1 MPVRLAC
8 SAGSCTAIVGELCAN
23 TQTANAGSTS
33 YPQLPIDPQR
43 SPSPGFDSLFQTDP
57 TDIFT
62 VMKNNT
68 AFDFHLDRP
77 GALIAAVPA
86 VLGFVPEDS
95 LVLVTLA
102 GTEMGA
108 VVRTDLEDE
117 VLDGLGHLAE
127 VAGSG
132 SADAAVAV
140 IVDEDGLHC
149 RMCSDEHR
157 RRANALQ
164 SLLADYGIKLLAV
177 YVVDKIEADGRWICA
192 DGCGNSGV
200 IDDPSSSPLAVA
212 AVLDGR
218 RLYTRRADL
227 LGVIA
232 GVDAKRTAALRE
244 VLEKPSAPSEYRARS
259 DGDIRAEVHRALG
272 SAQRLSAGEELSD
285 DDLAALAR
293 AIVDPRVRD
302 TLYAL
307 AVGVQAGAA
316 EELWAL
322 LARTLPGP
330 WRVEALVLLAFSAYA
345 RGDGPLAG
353 IALEAALGIDHT
365 HRMAGMLDAALQ
377 SGMRPD
383 RIRELALTGYRLA
396 EQVGVQL
403 PPRQVFGR
411 SA

>member
-1 MPVRLAC
+1 MPARLAR
-8 SAGSCTAIVGELCAN
+8 SGRSCTAIVDELCAN
-23 TQTANAGSTS
+23 TQNANAESAS
-33 YPQLPIDPQR
+33 YPQLRIDPQQC
-43 SPSPGFDSLFQTDP
+43 PLAGLDSRVWTDP
-57 TDIFT
+57 ADIFT

-95 LVLVTLA
+95 LVLVTLD

-108 VVRTDLEDE
+108 VVRTDLEDD

-127 VAGSG
+127 VAASG

-140 IVDEDGLHC
+140 IVDEDGLQC

-157 RRANALQ
+157 RRASALQ
-164 SLLADYGIKLLAV
+164 SLLVDYGITLLAV

-218 RLYTRRADL
+218 RLYTRRSDL
-227 LGVIA
+227 LGVITN
-232 GVDAKRTAALRE
+232 VDARRTAALRE
-244 VLEKPSAPSEYRARS
+244 VLENASETTEYHSRS
-259 DGDIRAEVHRALG
+259 DGDIRPDVHLALG
-272 SAQRLSAGEELSD
+272 SARRLSAGEELPD
-285 DDLAALAR
+285 ADLAALAR
-293 AIVDPRVRD
+293 AIIDPQVRD
-302 TLYAL
+302 TFYAL
-307 AVGVQAGAA
+307 AVGVQAGEA

-322 LARTLPGP
+322 LARTLPAP
-330 WRVEALVLLAFSAYA
+330 WRIEALVLLAFSAYA

-353 IALEAALGIDHT
+353 IALEVALDIDHT

-377 SGMRPD
+377 TGMRPD

-396 EQVGVQL
+396 ERAGVRL